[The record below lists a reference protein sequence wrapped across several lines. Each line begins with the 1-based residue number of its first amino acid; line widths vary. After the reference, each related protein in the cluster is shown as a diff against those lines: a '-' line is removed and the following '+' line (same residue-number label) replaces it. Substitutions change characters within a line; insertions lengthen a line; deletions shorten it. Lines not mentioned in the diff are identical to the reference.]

1 MALIFSSVQETVK
14 RMIKFEKEKEI
25 FEEKNV
31 RRKTKANKKRK
42 LSVERK
48 ELMSNLIKRDE
59 NRDRSSREADV
70 LETEIWN

>member
-70 LETEIWN
+70 LETEI